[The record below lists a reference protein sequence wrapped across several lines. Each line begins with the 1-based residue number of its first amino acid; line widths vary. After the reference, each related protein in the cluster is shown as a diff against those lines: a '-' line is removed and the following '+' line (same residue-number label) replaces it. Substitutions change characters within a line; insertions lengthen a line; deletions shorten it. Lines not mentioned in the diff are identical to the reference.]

1 MPSGHGQFSGMGL
14 FADPSAF
21 LQGSV
26 GGGVAGHQQP
36 SLLALQFCSSLSF
49 VLHSGGAP
57 SLGGRLQAPS
67 QPVHL
72 DASAQADAPRVLFSP
87 EAGCVGSVAGAGAGA
102 GAGVGSG
109 VGVGS
114 GAGVGTP
121 VRLDGVVAFASC
133 IRARSAKAP
142 P

>member
-1 MPSGHGQFSGMGL
+1 LPSGHGQFSGMGL

-21 LQGSV
+21 LQGSGG

-36 SLLALQFCSSLSF
+36 SLFALQFCSSVSF
-49 VLHSGGAP
+49 LLHSGGAP

-121 VRLDGVVAFASC
+121 GMGGVVAFASC